1 MRLSMLAVSTSI
13 LAGCIGPAAPDAST
27 FAREVENRVAGPM
40 QSCIAANSSD
50 SLRVLDR
57 QTLAYG
63 FGSTIFVNRLS
74 APCPGLSASNT
85 IVVLASTG
93 AQYCR
98 GDQVRGVEAGATI
111 PGPACTLESWVPYR
125 RP

>member
-1 MRLSMLAVSTSI
+1 MRLWMLAVSTSI
-13 LAGCIGPAAPDAST
+13 LAGCIGPAAPDESS
-27 FAREVENRVAGPM
+27 FVREIEGRVAGAP
-40 QSCIAANSSD
+40 QSCISANSSD
-50 SLRVLDR
+50 SLRVLDG

-63 FGSTIFVNRLS
+63 FGGAIFVNRLS
-74 APCPGLSASNT
+74 APCPGLRSSNT

-98 GDQVRGVEAGATI
+98 GDQVRGVEAGAMI
-111 PGPACTLESWVPYR
+111 PGPTCTLETWVPYR